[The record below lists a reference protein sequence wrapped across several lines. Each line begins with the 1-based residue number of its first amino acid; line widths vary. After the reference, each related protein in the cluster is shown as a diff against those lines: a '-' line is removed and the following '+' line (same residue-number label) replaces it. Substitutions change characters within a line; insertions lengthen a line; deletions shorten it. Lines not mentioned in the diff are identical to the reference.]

1 MAHVLHRRR
10 VKQKP
15 DELPVIIGITN
26 VPDVGLG
33 SRVNAGLTLPVMFA
47 DGVATILS

>member
-1 MAHVLHRRR
+1 VVHVLHQRR
-10 VKQKP
+10 VKRKP
-15 DELPVIIGITN
+15 DELPVIIGITD

-47 DGVATILS
+47 DGAVTILS